1 MAGDPRGGSITIW
14 QAKYF
19 VGIGRHQQGQ
29 IRSSF
34 TAAVDEA
41 ARQGYHIAEW
51 VLCVPVDLTRE
62 ARRWWDGWRDGAEAA
77 TGIRVKFWGA
87 TELRGLLIRPGAQAI
102 RAHYYGSVRPMPID
116 LYPTVF
122 VAEPVQVESWEPGG
136 EQRLGG
142 HTYLVHDDATEIADP
157 GGSWLWHEASAD
169 CLDAGPARVRLAQIR
184 VLRPTPAAEALRTG
198 LRDQAR
204 LLRALSGGGRLPRVV
219 HSDDEALVTVHPG
232 GSTWRDAFG
241 PRPGRA
247 PDRVTAA
254 VMCAS
259 AVHLAEALGDLHRH
273 GHAHRAV
280 GPETIAVLM
289 RPTPRAMLRDGGRAA
304 LPVLVDEGP
313 PEYRAP
319 EQTYAALAPAEPAPA
334 TDVYRFAALLYATL
348 TGHPPTA
355 MPVPP
360 AAGYLSRRAGSPR
373 QPRAPGSA
381 RAARRATGPD
391 GRIRRGAHRGAAGLA
406 HRRSP

>member
-1 MAGDPRGGSITIW
+1 MTYAAGPPIGEAPINLRAHEIRCGNAEGAREDFEAMLAELVQVSYPDAVRIQASGGDGGIDVMAGDPRGGSITIW

-204 LLRALSGGGRLPRVV
+204 LLRALSGGGGGDSRGLCIATTRRSSPCIPV
-219 HSDDEALVTVHPG
+219 APPG
-232 GSTWRDAFG
+232 GTPSGR
-241 PRPGRA
+241 GRA
-247 PDRVTAA
+247 
-254 VMCAS
+254 
-259 AVHLAEALGDLHRH
+259 
-273 GHAHRAV
+273 
-280 GPETIAVLM
+280 
-289 RPTPRAMLRDGGRAA
+289 GR
-304 LPVLVDEGP
+304 
-313 PEYRAP
+313 R
-319 EQTYAALAPAEPAPA
+319 T
-334 TDVYRFAALLYATL
+334 
-348 TGHPPTA
+348 
-355 MPVPP
+355 
-360 AAGYLSRRAGSPR
+360 GSP
-373 QPRAPGSA
+373 PP
-381 RAARRATGPD
+381 
-391 GRIRRGAHRGAAGLA
+391 
-406 HRRSP
+406 